1 MKPSKVNLETDDIV
15 EYRGGYRDGFRIEMP
30 TPPPPPKPKTKQT
43 ARKSTKQK
51 KTTGK
56 ETEDSKSK
64 GPGKGARNGSG
75 KAIASK
81 NKRRDSEEA
90 ASESED
96 TCYDDYDSMKSRIG
110 ERPRSKRLAG
120 EDAEDLELPSR
131 QTPKKK
137 DTNKKNK
144 DKESETILY
153 SKSSNW
159 VPLVFKKKPHARPS
173 IIQDW
178 TVGDDPKV
186 VALSQGTQA
195 SGPARSRRM
204 KHERYDAPIELDPG
218 PGFKKAPLFRTKTSK
233 ASDIMNK
240 VKEAA
245 KEDRDRLIKQGVI
258 PAAKAR
264 IKVLDKRNYFKP
276 SALALAEIRHYQEAE
291 GLLLSPTV
299 IKRLCLEIARGINKN
314 YQFEGLAYHLLH
326 KAGEEYLMR
335 IYKDC
340 ALVASLNNWVTVDER
355 DMLVVR
361 CISGD
366 YGKFNTWGTGYQQQ
380 VREERMSPEATKESK
395 TGYKSQFSQWK
406 EDWAKK
412 KNSRKQPKSSISKE

>member
-1 MKPSKVNLETDDIV
+1 
-15 EYRGGYRDGFRIEMP
+15 MP
-30 TPPPPPKPKTKQT
+30 TPPPLPKPKTKQT
-43 ARKSTKQK
+43 ARKSTQQK

-64 GPGKGARNGSG
+64 GPGKGARKGSG

-81 NKRRDSEEA
+81 NKRRDSKEA
-90 ASESED
+90 FSESED
-96 TCYDDYDSMKSRIG
+96 TFYEDYESVKG
-110 ERPRSKRLAG
+110 KVGKRPPSKRLAG
-120 EDAEDLELPSR
+120 EDAENLELPSR

-137 DTNKKNK
+137 DTEKKDKEKKNK
-144 DKESETILY
+144 DKESGTIMY
-153 SKSSNW
+153 PRPW
-159 VPLVFKKKPHARPS
+159 VPLVFIKRPHARPS

-178 TVGDDPKV
+178 TVGNNPKV

-195 SGPARSRRM
+195 SGLARSR
-204 KHERYDAPIELDPG
+204 KIKQHEQYDAPIELDPG

-233 ASDIMNK
+233 ASDVMDK

-258 PAAKAR
+258 PATKTK

-276 SALALAEIRHYQEAE
+276 SALALAEIRHYQETE

-299 IKRLCLEIARGINKN
+299 IKRLCLEIARGIDKDN
-314 YQFEGLAYHLLH
+314 QFEGLAYPLLH

-340 ALVASLNNWVTVDER
+340 ALVASLNNRVTVDEK

-361 CISGD
+361 RISGD

-406 EDWAKK
+406 EDWAKE
-412 KNSRKQPKSSISKE
+412 KNSRKQPKSSIKKK